1 MGKDHDEISER
12 DISTVI
18 TLQQS
23 HYQHIQ
29 SMAAT
34 FLSILLTLVIA
45 AGGLISA
52 GLIPIQLPEAP
63 TDVDS
68 FSISIQTILDVSIP
82 GDSVQLLVN
91 TAFGLSLFYVVA
103 GFFII
108 LIACSKFLACL
119 DIKVF
124 SPNVS
129 IRGADDLSI
138 ISDSDASRED
148 KKSWITDNSELNS
161 KIDQTFR
168 SAQFHLIFGSL
179 FVLYG
184 TLRILA
190 ASELDI
196 RLLSLLVLATPIF
209 ILATAVYYPTL
220 FISDVWQ
227 SYFSH
232 TASQFYIGVVLQSQF
247 LIAATNTALAWERK
261 FSISD
266 RLSHHP
272 IIYMLYAVTG
282 FVLLLPITTDF
293 VVLWEMV
300 SSIQF

>member
-1 MGKDHDEISER
+1 MGKDRDEISEQ

-63 TDVDS
+63 ADVDS
-68 FSISIQTILDVSIP
+68 FSISTQTILDVSIP
-82 GDSVQLLVN
+82 EGSVQLLVN
-91 TAFGLSLFYVVA
+91 TAFGLSLFYVIA

-119 DIKVF
+119 DIEVF

-138 ISDSDASRED
+138 ISDSDASR
-148 KKSWITDNSELNS
+148 
-161 KIDQTFR
+161 
-168 SAQFHLIFGSL
+168 GS
-179 FVLYG
+179 
-184 TLRILA
+184 R
-190 ASELDI
+190 
-196 RLLSLLVLATPIF
+196 
-209 ILATAVYYPTL
+209 
-220 FISDVWQ
+220 
-227 SYFSH
+227 
-232 TASQFYIGVVLQSQF
+232 
-247 LIAATNTALAWERK
+247 
-261 FSISD
+261 
-266 RLSHHP
+266 
-272 IIYMLYAVTG
+272 
-282 FVLLLPITTDF
+282 
-293 VVLWEMV
+293 
-300 SSIQF
+300 